1 MKKLSKTESEKKIK
15 DFFEEIENK
24 SPKEINKIKKLAM
37 NQKISLKEFRKLF
50 CKYCLTPYSKKEK
63 IRIKNKVKSIE
74 CKICGKISRWKIKN

>member
-15 DFFEEIENK
+15 DFFENIENK

-50 CKYCLTPYSKKEK
+50 CKYCLSLFSGKEK
-63 IRIKNKVKSIE
+63 TRIKNKVKSIE
-74 CKICGKISRWKIKN
+74 CNNCRKISRWKIKN